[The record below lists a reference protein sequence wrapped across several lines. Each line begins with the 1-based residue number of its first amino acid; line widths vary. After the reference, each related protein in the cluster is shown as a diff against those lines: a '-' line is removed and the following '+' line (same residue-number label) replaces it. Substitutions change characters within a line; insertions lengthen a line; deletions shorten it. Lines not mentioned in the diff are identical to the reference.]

1 MQQKEL
7 ELKKRIEDDK
17 IMKMDLTG
25 MSDRQCLYYEKMQ
38 DMSIAQCFGGGG
50 SN

>member
-1 MQQKEL
+1 MEVEKERSDLQRKEL

-25 MSDRQCLYYEKMQ
+25 MSDR
-38 DMSIAQCFGGGG
+38 
-50 SN
+50 